1 MKQVLSV
8 IMLSLFAITMS
19 VAQTDT
25 KAKVAATTE
34 QQQVKVNGPVIKF
47 ETETIDYGNVPY
59 GSDGTREFVFTN
71 TGTEPLVISAA
82 RGSCGCTVPTF
93 PKDPIMP
100 GETAKIKVKY
110 DTMREGGFTKYVTIT
125 SNESEQEK
133 RLTIKGNVL
142 SKPKEESVPS
152 NNNLFNGGTKN

>member
-1 MKQVLSV
+1 MKQILSV
-8 IMLSLFAITMS
+8 IMLSLFAITIS

-25 KAKVAATTE
+25 KTKTVTVAE
-34 QQQVKVNGPVIKF
+34 QQEVNGPVMKF
-47 ETETIDYGNVPY
+47 ETETIDYGNVPH

-71 TGTEPLVISAA
+71 TGTEPLIISAA

-93 PKDPIMP
+93 PKEPIMP

-125 SNESEQEK
+125 SNEGEQEK
-133 RLTIKGNVL
+133 KLTIKGNVL

-152 NNNLFNGGTKN
+152 NNNLFNGGTKS

>member
-1 MKQVLSV
+1 MKQILSV
-8 IMLSLFAITMS
+8 IMLSLFAVTIS

-25 KAKVAATTE
+25 KTKTVTVAE
-34 QQQVKVNGPVIKF
+34 QQAVNGPVMKF

-71 TGTEPLVISAA
+71 TGTEPLIISAA

-93 PKDPIMP
+93 PKEPIMP

-110 DTMREGGFTKYVTIT
+110 DTMREGGFTKYVSIT
-125 SNESEQEK
+125 SNEGEQEK
-133 RLTIKGNVL
+133 KLTIKGNVL

-152 NNNLFNGGTKN
+152 NNSLFNGGTKG